1 MRTKELLATSL
12 LAAAFLAGC
21 TATEEPVMENSGEAI
36 RLTAGI
42 GKTTRAV
49 IDAGHTSDLNISFAR
64 IDNPSTAS
72 TWNASAVDAVRAGG
86 TGNTAITFSTEQNY
100 LTEDGESALIGY
112 YPSKALEAGISN
124 PVTVKYTITG
134 DEDIM
139 TTEIQT
145 GKLTDPFGAFTFQHL
160 LTQLQFRCTGSAEAI
175 TQWTAVASLTVKN
188 IATGLTLSLD
198 KTGGASLT
206 ASGAAG
212 QSLAVK
218 NCPSVVSKADVEN
231 PTTGYLM
238 LFPAAN
244 MGTVLAAISLE
255 VKAMYGGAEKTQTV
269 AINNIDGGAKAGQS
283 HLITLTFSEDG
294 TITAEAGIAAWQ
306 PGNVGSSVITP
317 GN

>member
-12 LAAAFLAGC
+12 LVTAFLMGC
-21 TATEEPVMENSGEAI
+21 TATEDSVMDTGGEAI

-42 GKTTRAV
+42 DKTSRAV
-49 IDAGHTSDLNISFAR
+49 IDAGYTSDLDISFAR

-72 TWNASAVDAVRAGG
+72 TWNNSAVDAVRAGG
-86 TGNTAITFSTEQNY
+86 AGNTAITFSTEQNY

-112 YPSKALEAGISN
+112 YPRRALEAGTSN

-139 TTEIQT
+139 ATEIQT

-175 TQWTAVASLTVKN
+175 IQWTAVSSLTVKN

-198 KTGGASLT
+198 KTGGGALT
-206 ASGAAG
+206 ATGTSD

-218 NCPSVVSKADVEN
+218 NCPSTVSATGAEN

-238 LFPAAN
+238 LFPVAG
-244 MGTVLAAISLE
+244 MGTSSSAISLE
-255 VKAMYGGAEKTQTV
+255 VKATYNGEEKTQTV
-269 AINNIDGGAKAGQS
+269 AISNIDGGAKAGQS
-283 HLITLTFSEDG
+283 HLITLAFSEDG
-294 TITAEAGIAAWQ
+294 EVTAEAGINAWQ
-306 PGNVGSSVITP
+306 LGNGGSSVIIP
-317 GN
+317 GV

>member
-1 MRTKELLATSL
+1 MRTKDFWATSL
-12 LAAAFLAGC
+12 LAAAFLTGC

-36 RLTAGI
+36 CLTAGI

-64 IDNPSTAS
+64 IDNPSTGS
-72 TWNASAVDAVRAGG
+72 VWNAPAIDAVRTGG
-86 TGNTAITFSTEQNY
+86 AGNTAITFSTAQNY
-100 LTEDGESALIGY
+100 LKEDGESALIGY
-112 YPSKALEAGISN
+112 YPRKALEAGISN

-139 TTEIQT
+139 ATEIQT

-175 TQWTAVASLTVKN
+175 MQWTAVSSLTVTN

-198 KTGGASLT
+198 KTGGATLT
-206 ASGAAG
+206 ATGASG

-218 NCPSVVSKADVEN
+218 NCPSTVSATETEN
-231 PTTGYLM
+231 PAIGYLM
-238 LFPAAN
+238 LYPVAG
-244 MGTVLAAISLE
+244 MGTSSSAIALE
-255 VKAMYGGAEKTQTV
+255 VKATYNGALKTRTV
-269 AINNIDGGAKAGQS
+269 TINNIDGGVRAGQS

-294 TITAEAGIAAWQ
+294 TIMAEAGIAAWQ
-306 PGNVGSSVITP
+306 PGNGGGQGITP
-317 GN
+317 GV

>member
-1 MRTKELLATSL
+1 MRTKDFLATSL

-49 IDAGHTSDLNISFAR
+49 IDAGYGSNLDISFAR

-72 TWNASAVDAVRAGG
+72 TWNNSAIDAVRTGG
-86 TGNTAITFSTEQNY
+86 AGNTAITFSTGQNY
-100 LTEDGESALIGY
+100 LKEDGESALIGY
-112 YPSKALEAGISN
+112 YPRRALEAGTSN

-139 TTEIQT
+139 ATEIQT

-160 LTQLQFRCTGSAEAI
+160 LTQLQFRCTGSAEAL
-175 TQWTAVASLTVKN
+175 TQWTAVSSLTVKN

-198 KTGGASLT
+198 KTGVSGLTATGASD
-206 ASGAAG
+206 
-212 QSLAVK
+212 QSLTVK
-218 NCPSVVSKADVEN
+218 NCPSTVSATETEN
-231 PTTGYLM
+231 PAIGYLM
-238 LFPAAN
+238 LYPAAG
-244 MGTVLAAISLE
+244 MGTSSSAISLE
-255 VKAMYGGAEKTQTV
+255 VKATYNGTVKTQTV
-269 AINNIDGGAKAGQS
+269 AISNIDGGAKAGQS

-294 TITAEAGIAAWQ
+294 TIMAEAGIAAWQ
-306 PGNVGSSVITP
+306 PGNGGGQVITP
-317 GN
+317 GV